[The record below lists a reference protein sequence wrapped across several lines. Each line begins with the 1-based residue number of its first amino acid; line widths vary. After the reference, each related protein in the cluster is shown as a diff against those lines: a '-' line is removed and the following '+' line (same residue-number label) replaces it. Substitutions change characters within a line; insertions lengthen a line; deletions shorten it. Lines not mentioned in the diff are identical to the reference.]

1 MNRINGITV
10 MIEQVQVVSHYLH
23 EPQLLPALN
32 DKVNGRN
39 SMSHS
44 LVKRSSGFLRMHNVL
59 YMGIKIFMF
68 TITLFFLFF
77 YLLLTLKCRPILPI
91 LTSSE
96 FSHMFRGLHL
106 YLLSYD

>member
-44 LVKRSSGFLRMHNVL
+44 FMNQNSVLLSTRS
-59 YMGIKIFMF
+59 
-68 TITLFFLFF
+68 
-77 YLLLTLKCRPILPI
+77 LLLWDL
-91 LTSSE
+91 
-96 FSHMFRGLHL
+96 
-106 YLLSYD
+106 LLSCASQLISITVHINIENTIY